1 MSGGG
6 VIEVLAILIL
16 ADFSS
21 FAKRTIGAV
30 VLAPADRSFEDRLCD
45 SDFLCEVS
53 SVVVL

>member
-1 MSGGG
+1 MSDGG